1 MFLLSRFI
9 GNPNAKMPGAGYSGR
24 AGDMY
29 SYSTLYYKV
38 SNIGAAKGIEC
49 TAAIQFARQYH
60 IRQHMLKTLL
70 RMVVIAFL
78 SFLTVFPSKRDTPS
92 RSWIP
97 IQQPKR
103 GCFRANWFP
112 TEDPLVPLLPNPIP
126 LSVGGVNG
134 MIME

>member
-60 IRQHMLKTLL
+60 IRQHILKTLL

-78 SFLTVFPSKRDTPS
+78 SFHFALFGFDGSIIHPFTYY
-92 RSWIP
+92 
-97 IQQPKR
+97 
-103 GCFRANWFP
+103 
-112 TEDPLVPLLPNPIP
+112 
-126 LSVGGVNG
+126 VNMYIG
-134 MIME
+134 K

>member
-1 MFLLSRFI
+1 MHILPLALLILLIHRGVI
-9 GNPNAKMPGAGYSGR
+9 
-24 AGDMY
+24 
-29 SYSTLYYKV
+29 LW
-38 SNIGAAKGIEC
+38 
-49 TAAIQFARQYH
+49 
-60 IRQHMLKTLL
+60 KTLPYTTL
-70 RMVVIAFL
+70 SSPIASPSLPILIAFL

-126 LSVGGVNG
+126 LSVCSVNG